1 MSIRQLGVMAV
12 FWLGFSTPTWA
23 QQTVD
28 STVNS
33 SRLEQQLVLLRSM
46 LLEQDRML
54 NNLQRELQGLRGE
67 NEVLSHEINELKQQQ
82 QTIYLDLD
90 QRLNAV
96 TGGSSTA
103 SAATLPS
110 TGASDFTSISAP
122 TTATVP
128 TVSVPA
134 TTSSRSASTA
144 GVPALP
150 AGMLAGSS
158 APTTAAVPNTAM
170 GTLPAYPLPP
180 MLASQTSTMGEAE
193 LYQQGSN
200 LIQAEQFESAIAV
213 FQDLLNR
220 YPNGNLADNA
230 QYWIGESF
238 YALRQFDYALVAFN
252 TLLERFPNSAKRSHA
267 LLKIGYVYYEQKDY
281 YSARAVLEQV
291 LSSNPNSSI
300 ARLAQTRLQKI
311 QQAGY

>member
-12 FWLGFSTPTWA
+12 FWLGVSAPAWA
-23 QQTVD
+23 QQAVGTTMD
-28 STVNS
+28 TQ
-33 SRLEQQLVLLRSM
+33 RLEQQIVLLRSM

-54 NNLQRELQGLRGE
+54 NNFQRELQGLRGE

-90 QRLNAV
+90 QRLSAM
-96 TGGSSTA
+96 TGGGSTE

-122 TTATVP
+122 TTVTTP

-134 TTSSRSASTA
+134 TTSSRNASTA

-150 AGMLAGSS
+150 AGVLSGSS
-158 APTTAAVPNTAM
+158 VPSVPSTATSS
-170 GTLPAYPLPP
+170 LPAYPLPP
-180 MLASQTSTMGEAE
+180 MLASQTSTMSEAE

-238 YALRQFDYALVAFN
+238 YALRQFDYALMAFN

-311 QQAGY
+311 QEAGY